1 MVRDHF
7 GSGTSLLGLILQRNW
22 AQSIYP
28 MLEQVGMVETLNSF
42 LETVSSPFNPWIA
55 WSMDPV
61 KFPINSFEIYFISMV
76 LSVGSYIVG
85 SYLTYKPY
93 DLDKLLHR
101 GVYADAP
108 EPPKERWTL
117 RNVFSRI
124 IGITKEYTL
133 GDKIIAY
140 SVFGYSIVYQIGVV
154 FLSIVV
160 WNAIYPWPHE
170 WWTIKFFITALVIP
184 GIVGIISTVW
194 FLIGGIRD
202 ARQLFIDLEKR
213 VEDPDDNGQI
223 LNQSTPES

>member
-1 MVRDHF
+1 M
-7 GSGTSLLGLILQRNW
+7 
-22 AQSIYP
+22 
-28 MLEQVGMVETLNSF
+28 
-42 LETVSSPFNPWIA
+42 
-55 WSMDPV
+55 
-61 KFPINSFEIYFISMV
+61 
-76 LSVGSYIVG
+76 
-85 SYLTYKPY
+85 
-93 DLDKLLHR
+93 
-101 GVYADAP
+101 
-108 EPPKERWTL
+108 
-117 RNVFSRI
+117 
-124 IGITKEYTL
+124 IGITPEYTR

>member
-1 MVRDHF
+1 MSR
-7 GSGTSLLGLILQRNW
+7 
-22 AQSIYP
+22 
-28 MLEQVGMVETLNSF
+28 
-42 LETVSSPFNPWIA
+42 
-55 WSMDPV
+55 
-61 KFPINSFEIYFISMV
+61 PI
-76 LSVGSYIVG
+76 
-85 SYLTYKPY
+85 TP
-93 DLDKLLHR
+93 
-101 GVYADAP
+101 
-108 EPPKERWTL
+108 
-117 RNVFSRI
+117 
-124 IGITKEYTL
+124 EYTR

-223 LNQSTPES
+223 LNSGGGR